1 VNLFKSLFGDG
12 SEILHDRNLQTL
24 LLANII
30 PPMGAA
36 LVAPILNSLIA
47 PLGTSPADIGLVIS
61 FFTAPAIIMIPI
73 GGVISD
79 RYGRKPILIGSLL
92 LFGAAGTAIAFT
104 TAFRAVLGLRLL
116 QGVAFGGLSPIIITS
131 LGDLYEG
138 TEEAMAQ
145 GIRFTG
151 SGLTQTVFPLLSG
164 ALVAL
169 SWWYPFLLY
178 AIAFPMAGV
187 VYLWF
192 EEPTAAAVTTSD
204 VTSDDAR
211 SKLRA
216 LSHLARQRRVVALVL
231 ARALPMVVWFA
242 FVTYNSITVVRILG
256 GTVSQAGV
264 LVAAG
269 SLAYAFVASQAGRVT
284 AHFDSRLYPL
294 IGANGAL
301 SAGYVVFQFAPD
313 LVVAGAGVLLSGAG
327 FGLLLS
333 LIRSMITGV
342 TDESL
347 RGSLVSLAEAI
358 GRVVSTVTP
367 IAMGAWIGFASPQ
380 MDLASA
386 VQIAGLAAAVVSSG
400 GGVFCLLVANA
411 SPPVRQPE

>member
-1 VNLFKSLFGDG
+1 
-12 SEILHDRNLQTL
+12 
-24 LLANII
+24 
-30 PPMGAA
+30 
-36 LVAPILNSLIA
+36 
-47 PLGTSPADIGLVIS
+47 
-61 FFTAPAIIMIPI
+61 MIPI

-242 FVTYNSITVVRILG
+242 FVTYNSITVVPDPRWDR
-256 GTVSQAGV
+256 
-264 LVAAG
+264 
-269 SLAYAFVASQAGRVT
+269 FAGR
-284 AHFDSRLYPL
+284 RPL
-294 IGANGAL
+294 
-301 SAGYVVFQFAPD
+301 SPP
-313 LVVAGAGVLLSGAG
+313 
-327 FGLLLS
+327 
-333 LIRSMITGV
+333 
-342 TDESL
+342 E
-347 RGSLVSLAEAI
+347 
-358 GRVVSTVTP
+358 
-367 IAMGAWIGFASPQ
+367 ASPTR
-380 MDLASA
+380 SSR
-386 VQIAGLAAAVVSSG
+386 VRPAG
-400 GGVFCLLVANA
+400 
-411 SPPVRQPE
+411 